1 MGWFKKL
8 DRLTKDSISDA
19 TAVFAV
25 LGTLATIIGISLQQV
40 IPGTLSLWALL
51 VIVLAA
57 YV

>member
-40 IPGTLSLWALL
+40 IPGTLSLWPCW
-51 VIVLAA
+51 
-57 YV
+57 